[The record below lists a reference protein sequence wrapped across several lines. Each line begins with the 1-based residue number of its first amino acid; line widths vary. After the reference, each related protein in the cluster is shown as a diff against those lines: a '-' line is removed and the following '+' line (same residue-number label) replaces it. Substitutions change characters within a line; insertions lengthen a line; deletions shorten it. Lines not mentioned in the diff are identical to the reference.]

1 MSETLLGAM
10 TMVAV
15 WRENGG
21 TPGVAVDV
29 DIRLEPPLQ
38 EMLVTLSE
46 AEREELK
53 VLRRDVARAATK
65 FFAFLRDPDGAN
77 TPVD

>member
-10 TMVAV
+10 TVVAV

-29 DIRLEPPLQ
+29 DIQPPLQ